1 MMKRLLTTAIF
12 LHTLVLTTSGAV
24 IPDMKFSRLDT
35 GNGLSNSQ
43 VNCIFKDSRG
53 FTWIGT
59 SYGLNRFDGYR
70 IKTFYSNK
78 TDTTSM
84 RDNYTDQIFEA
95 YDGKLWLKQ
104 GMNYCIMDPETE
116 HFERNVS
123 KVLSQFGINGA
134 IDLIY
139 IDSKKNFWVRVFED
153 GIYYYNP
160 YSKKLT
166 HIRNG
171 YGKNEINPKFG
182 ISTLADLGS
191 SVIAASYDGELI
203 CMNGEQGRIS
213 WVNTWM
219 KRNGG
224 KQSSRYRLR
233 IDPWGNLWVASE
245 PEVFVYIQKERKWYR
260 SLVSYLRKHGID
272 NTPDVLQVWDL
283 FVDKRGWIWVATD
296 HEGLIVADVKG
307 RQAKQFLNNKFDQTT
322 ISDNTLREL
331 YLDKQG
337 TVWIGFYRN
346 GICQYKENLS
356 HFRSIELG
364 EVNTVCED
372 RYGNYWVGTNDQGIK
387 VYNPR
392 TDELLQHYTTA
403 NSGLSAN
410 IMVGSWPGSD
420 GDIWFGSYNGG
431 LVRCVPKEPA
441 DQGAATILNT
451 RATGDTLG
459 LANNSVWS
467 LIEDKWGRIWIG
479 TLGSGVQMLDKKTG
493 RYRNW
498 NTHNSALP
506 GDYMTTVCWTRKG
519 WLMVGHGLYYS
530 LINPV
535 TGQLVNRTI
544 PEDPLLTSHATTTN
558 YVMEDSRGLVWQGA
572 NSGVYIYN
580 PKNRRVQLLDMTK
593 GLLGSSVC
601 SIAEDKNHD
610 MWVVTDHGVSRIVLQ
625 KQNDDGT
632 YQFIVRSFDV
642 HDGLQPG
649 TYNMRSI
656 WVARDGKL
664 LVGGQGGLDIIDPAR
679 ISSSNDTE
687 VPIFSGL
694 QLSNRDVA
702 VGEEVN
708 GRVILKK
715 ALNIDRHL
723 RLRHSDNNFTVQLG
737 SNASSVGYGH
747 RFAYMLEGMDDNWV
761 NTTENNPNITY
772 MSLPHG
778 RSYILRVR
786 MLNEDGTLG
795 NRENQLEIDV
805 SAPLWRTRWAILLY
819 MLIIAGGAW
828 WWIRRTLRLQKE
840 KMALEQLRRDMEKK
854 QWMTLMRRQMEEE
867 AGRPIASP
875 PSPDQPVQEQQQ
887 ERPEADRTQK
897 VVLARGELIGFLRDV
912 CNQFVAPNG
921 KQIKVN
927 FMALADKVDTEFDET
942 KLKEAVVILLNN
954 SAMFSPNDSRIK
966 IYVDSMED
974 KAVVRISDK
983 GVGIP
988 DEVKDHVFDTF
999 TGEGEDLRLDVVKAI
1014 VTAHGGNVRA
1024 EDNPGGGTL
1033 FVIELP
1039 VVKEIEVEE
1048 AEIMD
1053 DGEEDMVDG

>member
-1 MMKRLLTTAIF
+1 MTKRLLTTVIF
-12 LHTLVLTTSGAV
+12 LQALAFIASGAV

-70 IKTFYSNK
+70 VKTFYSNK

-84 RDNYTDQIFEA
+84 RDNYTDEIYEA

-139 IDSKKNFWVRVFED
+139 IDSKKNFWVKVYED
-153 GIYYYNP
+153 GIYCYNP

-166 HIRNG
+166 RIKNG
-171 YGKNEINPKFG
+171 YGKNEFNPNFG
-182 ISTLADLGS
+182 ISSFADLGS
-191 SVIAASYDGELI
+191 SVVAATNNGELI

-224 KQSSRYRLR
+224 MENRRYRLR
-233 IDPWGNLWVASE
+233 IDMRGNLWVVSE
-245 PEVFVYIQKERKWYR
+245 PLTFVYIQKERKWYKT
-260 SLVSYLRKHGID
+260 LVSYLRKHGVED
-272 NTPDVLQVWDL
+272 TPDQLEVWDL

-296 HEGLIVADVKG
+296 HEGLIVVDVKE

-331 YLDKQG
+331 HLDKQG
-337 TVWIGFYRN
+337 MVWIGFYRN
-346 GICQYKENLS
+346 GVCQYRENLS

-372 RYGNYWVGTNDQGIK
+372 RYGNYWVGTNDQGII
-387 VYNPR
+387 VYNPNTNER
-392 TDELLQHYTTA
+392 LHHYTTA

-410 IMVGSWPGSD
+410 VMVGSWPDREGN
-420 GDIWFGSYNGG
+420 IWFGSYNGG

-467 LIEDKWGRIWIG
+467 LTEDKWGRIWIG

-498 NTHNSALP
+498 NTHNTSLP
-506 GDYMTTVCWTRKG
+506 GDYMTTVSWTAKG
-519 WLMVGHGLYYS
+519 WLMVGHAFYYS
-530 LINPV
+530 IINPV
-535 TGQLVNRTI
+535 TGQLLNRTI
-544 PEDPLLTSHATTTN
+544 PEDPTLTSHATTSN
-558 YVMEDSRGLVWQGA
+558 FVMEDSRGLVWQGA
-572 NSGVYIYN
+572 SSGVYVYN
-580 PKNRRVQLLDMTK
+580 PKNRRVQLLDMTN

-601 SIAEDKNHD
+601 SIAEDLNHD
-610 MWVVTDHGVSRIVLQ
+610 MWVVTDHGVSRVVAQ

-632 YQFIVRSFDV
+632 WQFIVRSFDV

-656 WVARDGKL
+656 WVTRDGKV
-664 LVGGQGGLDIIDPAR
+664 LVGGQGGLDIIDPNR

-687 VPIFSGL
+687 MPIFSGL
-694 QLSNRDVA
+694 QMSNRDVE

-715 ALNIDRHL
+715 ALNVDRHL

-737 SNASSVGYGH
+737 SNVSSVGYSH

-761 NTTENNPNITY
+761 NTTEQNPNITY

-778 RSYILRVR
+778 RSYTLKVR

-795 NRENQLEIDV
+795 ARENQLEIDV
-805 SAPLWRTRWAILLY
+805 AAPLWRTRWALLLY
-819 MLIIAGGAW
+819 VLVIAGGAW
-828 WWIRRTLRLQKE
+828 WWIRRFLRMQKE
-840 KMALEQLRRDMEKK
+840 RMELEQLRRDTEKK
-854 QWMTLMRRQMEEE
+854 QWMSIMRRQMEEE
-867 AGRPIASP
+867 AGRPLTS
-875 PSPDQPVQEQQQ
+875 SPDQFQHERQQD
-887 ERPEADRTQK
+887 ERKLK
-897 VVLARGELIGFLRDV
+897 VKPTRGELIAFLREV
-912 CNQFVAPNG
+912 CNQFTALDG
-921 KQIKVN
+921 KNIKIN
-927 FMALADKVDTEFDET
+927 YMALTDKIDTMFDKD
-942 KLKEAVVILLNN
+942 KLKQAIVILLNN
-954 SAMFSPNDSRIK
+954 SARFSPNDSRVK
-966 IYVDSMED
+966 IFVEALQD
-974 KAVVRISDK
+974 KAVIRISDK
-983 GVGIP
+983 GIGIP
-988 DEVKDHVFDTF
+988 EEVKDHVFDTF
-999 TGEGEDLRLDVVKAI
+999 TGEGEDLQLDLVKTI
-1014 VTAHGGNVRA
+1014 VTAHGGSVRA

-1039 VVKEIEVEE
+1039 REKEVEVE
-1048 AEIMD
+1048 VAEII
-1053 DGEEDMVDG
+1053 ED